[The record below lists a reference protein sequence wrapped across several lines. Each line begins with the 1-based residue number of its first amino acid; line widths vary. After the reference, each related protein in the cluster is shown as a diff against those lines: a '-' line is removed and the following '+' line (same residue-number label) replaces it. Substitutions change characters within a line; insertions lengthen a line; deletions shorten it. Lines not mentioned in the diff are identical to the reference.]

1 MMIGLS
7 SFEQNALWGIC
18 LVSLAA
24 VVYAFYLRGLVL
36 REPVGDSKM
45 QEIWLAISDGAKAY
59 LSQQLKRI
67 FPIMGLLAVAL
78 FLSVYVIPPSPE
90 AQARVAGNTP
100 DGVKLLAGLARVAA
114 FAMGSFFSLMVG
126 QVGMRIAVKANV
138 RVTQAARTG
147 FPEAFHTAHRA
158 GAVTGMLTIGL
169 GLLGPTLIF
178 MIMGTAAPDALLGFA
193 FGGTVVAL
201 FMRVGGGIY
210 TKAADVGADL
220 VGKVEAGIPE
230 DDPRNP
236 AVIADLVGDNV
247 GDCAGMAADIF
258 ESYGVTI
265 ISVLMLGI
273 ALFQMTHQMQWVLY
287 PLMVLAGG
295 VLTSVIGG
303 IMVRAKNR
311 KEIKENALI
320 PVVKGF
326 VISALGSVFISGVVA
341 SYYLGGSPG
350 GWWRPFFCV
359 ALGILLVVVLFVL
372 TRYFTE
378 VSAHPVND
386 IKEST
391 RTGPATVIITGLSV
405 GFESAAWSLLLV
417 ASILVIS
424 YGIFGTLGSLPIAD
438 RLFYTLYGIALT
450 GVGMMTL
457 TGDNLAMDSFGPISD
472 NANGIGEM
480 AWHGRKDEVTV
491 KARRI
496 MNSLDEAGNTTK
508 AITKGV
514 AIGSAVVAAV
524 SLFGT
529 YIVDV
534 SNVQKSLNIPLAE
547 QLITLGIRISIPKVL
562 VGMLMGGLLPFIFSS
577 FALKAV
583 GRAAAKIVD
592 EVRNQFHAGALSGKV
607 KPDYY
612 KVVHLCTIA
621 AQRELLPMAILVVL
635 TPVLV
640 GILLQVEALGG
651 FLAGAILSGQL
662 MAVFMANAGGA
673 WDNAKKAI
681 EDEVSDP
688 KHNTGKGS
696 ERHKAS
702 VVGDTVGD
710 PLKDTAGPALN
721 PMIKVVNLVSVI
733 IAPILARYTEWTA
746 GSWFIVV
753 GILVVLAFCYHQSTK
768 SVSGQW
774 RGLLKQGLK
783 GIMQNR
789 KKRKEQESQHDY

>member
-1 MMIGLS
+1 MMQGLS
-7 SFEQNALWGIC
+7 PFEQYALWAIC
-18 LVSLAA
+18 AISLLSVA
-24 VVYAFYLRGLVL
+24 YAFYLRAKVL
-36 REPVGDSKM
+36 REPTGDREM
-45 QEIWLAISDGAKAY
+45 QKIWLAISDGAKAY
-59 LSQQLKRI
+59 LKQQLKRI
-67 FPIMGLLAVAL
+67 VPIMGLLAVAL
-78 FLSVYVIPPSPE
+78 FLSVYVIPPSKE
-90 AQARVAGNTP
+90 ALERFASIQDPGTVNNI
-100 DGVKLLAGLARVAA
+100 VGLARVIA
-114 FAMGSFFSLMVG
+114 FAMGSLFSLAVG
-126 QVGMRIAVKANV
+126 QIGMRIAVKANV

-147 FPEAFHTAHRA
+147 FSEAFHTAHRA

-169 GLLGPTLIF
+169 GLLGPTLVF
-178 MIMGTAAPDALLGFA
+178 MVMGSAAPDALLGFG

-265 ISVLMLGI
+265 VSALMLGI
-273 ALFQMTHQMQWVLY
+273 ALSEVTHQMIWVLF
-287 PLMVLAGG
+287 PLMVLACG
-295 VLTSVIGG
+295 VFTSVLGG
-303 IMVRAKNR
+303 IMVRARGR
-311 KEIKENALI
+311 KAEKENALI
-320 PVVKGF
+320 PVIRGF
-326 VISALGSVFISGVVA
+326 IISALGSIVLAGIVA
-341 SYYLGGSPG
+341 ANYMGEAVG

-359 ALGILLVVVLFVL
+359 GLGIVLVVVLFIL

-391 RTGPATVIITGLSV
+391 RTGPATTIITGLSV
-405 GFESAAWSLLLV
+405 GFESAAWSLLVV
-417 ASILVIS
+417 AFILVIS
-424 YGIFGTLGSLPIAD
+424 YTIFGTMSSIPLAE
-438 RLFYTLYGIALT
+438 RLIYTLYGVALT

-480 AWHGRKDEVTV
+480 AWHARKDKVTV
-491 KARRI
+491 SARRI

-534 SNVQKSLNIPLAE
+534 SDIQARMGMPLSE
-547 QLITLGIRISIPKVL
+547 QLITVGIRISIPKVL
-562 VGMLMGGLLPFIFSS
+562 VGMLMGGLLPFLFSA

-583 GRAAAKIVD
+583 GRAASQIVD
-592 EVRNQFHAGALSGKV
+592 EVRRQFKAGALSGKV

-612 KVVHLCTIA
+612 KVVNLSTIA

-635 TPVLV
+635 TPILV

-651 FLAGAILSGQL
+651 FLAGSILSGQL
-662 MAVFMANAGGA
+662 LAVFMANAGGA

-681 EDEVSDP
+681 EDEPSDP
-688 KHNTGKGS
+688 AHNLGKGS

-733 IAPILARYTEWTA
+733 VAPIMARYVEWNPV
-746 GSWFIVV
+746 SWSIVV
-753 GILVVLAFCYHQSTK
+753 VILVILAGCYHQSTK

-774 RGLLKQGLK
+774 RGILKH
-783 GIMQNR
+783 GIQAMQDRR
-789 KKRKEQESQHDY
+789 KKAQLDSRHDY

>member
-1 MMIGLS
+1 MQGLS
-7 SFEQNALWGIC
+7 PFEQNALWAIC
-18 LVSLAA
+18 LISLGA
-24 VVYAFYLRGLVL
+24 VAYAFYLRFLVL
-36 REPVGDSKM
+36 REPTGDKEM
-45 QEIWLAISDGAKAY
+45 QKIWLAISDGAKAY
-59 LSQQLKRI
+59 LSQQLRKMH
-67 FPIMGLLAVAL
+67 PIMAFLALAL
-78 FLSVYVIPPSPE
+78 FFSVYVIPPSPE
-90 AQARVAGNTP
+90 SLVRFSGLSPDTVKFIIGIARVI
-100 DGVKLLAGLARVAA
+100 A
-114 FAMGSFFSLMVG
+114 FAMGSMFSLSVG
-126 QVGMRIAVKANV
+126 QLGMRIAVKANV

-147 FPEAFHTAHRA
+147 FSEAFHVAHRA

-169 GLLGPTLIF
+169 GLLGPTVIF
-178 MIMGTAAPDALLGFA
+178 IIMGTAAPDALLGFA

-265 ISVLMLGI
+265 ISVMMLGI
-273 ALFQMTHQMQWVLY
+273 ALFQETHQMEWILY
-287 PLMVLAGG
+287 PLIVLASG
-295 VLTSVIGG
+295 VFTSVLGG
-303 IMVRAKNR
+303 IMVRAKG
-311 KEIKENALI
+311 KKAHKENALI

-326 VISALGSVFISGVVA
+326 VISAVGSIILSGIVA
-341 SYYLGGSPG
+341 ANYLTNSPG

-359 ALGILLVVVLFVL
+359 SLGVVLVVVLFVL

-391 RTGPATVIITGLSV
+391 RTGPATTIITGLSV
-405 GFESAAWSLLLV
+405 GFESAAWSLLVV
-417 ASILVIS
+417 AFILVIS
-424 YGIFGTLGSLPIAD
+424 YAIFGTLASIPLAD
-438 RLFYTLYGIALT
+438 RLIYTLYGIALT

-480 AWHGRKDEVTV
+480 AWSGKKDQVTV
-491 KARRI
+491 DARRI

-534 SNVQKSLNIPLAE
+534 SNVQKSLNLPLAE
-547 QLITLGIRISIPKVL
+547 QLVTLGIRISIPKVL
-562 VGMLMGGLLPFIFSS
+562 VGMLLGGLIPFLFSS

-592 EVRNQFHAGALSGKV
+592 EVRRQFKAGALSGKI

-612 KVVHLCTIA
+612 KVVHLCTVA

-635 TPVLV
+635 APIVV

-662 MAVFMANAGGA
+662 LAVFMANAGGA
-673 WDNAKKAI
+673 WDNAKKSI
-681 EDEVSDP
+681 EDEPRDP
-688 KHNTGKGS
+688 KHNLGKGS

-733 IAPILARYTEWTA
+733 IAPILARYTEWSF
-746 GSWFIVV
+746 GSWAIVV
-753 GILVVLAFCYHQSTK
+753 VILVILAGCYHQSTK

-774 RGLLKQGLK
+774 RDVIKNSFMGM
-783 GIMQNR
+783 MQKR
-789 KKRKEQESQHDY
+789 KKNREQAAQHDF

>member
-1 MMIGLS
+1 MMQGLS
-7 SFEQNALWGIC
+7 PFEQTALWGIFSI
-18 LVSLAA
+18 SLLA
-24 VVYAFYLRGLVL
+24 VAYAFYLRGLVL
-36 REPVGDSKM
+36 KEPIGDREMKK
-45 QEIWLAISDGAKAY
+45 IWLAISYGAKAY
-59 LSQQLKRI
+59 LKQQLQRI
-67 FPIMGLLAVAL
+67 LPIMGLLALAL
-78 FLSVYVIPPSPE
+78 FFSVYVIPPSQEALARFAGLSPE
-90 AQARVAGNTP
+90 
-100 DGVKLLAGLARVAA
+100 GVRIAIGLARVVA
-114 FAMGSFFSLMVG
+114 FAMGSFFSLAVG
-126 QVGMRIAVKANV
+126 QIGMRMAVKANV
-138 RVTQAARTG
+138 RVTQAARKG
-147 FPEAFHTAHRA
+147 FAESFHTAHRA

-169 GLLGPTLIF
+169 GLLGPTVVF
-178 MIMGTAAPDALLGFA
+178 MALGTAAPDALLGFG
-193 FGGTVVAL
+193 FGGTLVAL

-273 ALFQMTHQMQWVLY
+273 VLFELTQQVAWILY
-287 PLMVLAGG
+287 PLMVLASG
-295 VLTSVIGG
+295 VFTSIIGG
-303 IMVRAKNR
+303 IMVRAKD
-311 KEIKENALI
+311 KGKSKENALI

-326 VISALGSVFISGVVA
+326 IISALGSIILSAAIGF
-341 SYYLGGSPG
+341 YYLQSSPG
-350 GWWRPFFCV
+350 GWWRPCFCV
-359 ALGILLVVVLFVL
+359 SLGTVLVVVLFVL

-378 VSAHPVND
+378 VSAAPVND

-405 GFESAAWSLLLV
+405 GFESAAWSLLVV
-417 ASILVIS
+417 AFILVVS
-424 YGIFGTLGSLPIAD
+424 YAIFGTLDSLPLTD
-438 RLFYTLYGIALT
+438 RLIYTLYGIALT
-450 GVGMMTL
+450 GVGMMAL
-457 TGDNLAMDSFGPISD
+457 TGDNLAMDSFGPIAD

-480 AWHGRKDEVTV
+480 AWTKRKDAKTLS
-491 KARRI
+491 ARRI

-514 AIGSAVVAAV
+514 AIGSAVIAAV

-534 SNVQKSLNIPLAE
+534 SNVQAQVGLPLAE
-547 QLITLGIRISIPKVL
+547 RLTAVGIRISIPKVL
-562 VGMLMGGLLPFIFSS
+562 VGMLLGGLLPFLFSS

-583 GRAAAKIVD
+583 GRAASKIVE
-592 EVRNQFHAGALSGKV
+592 EVRRQFKAGALSGKV

-612 KVVHLCTIA
+612 KIVQLCTLA
-621 AQRELLPMAILVVL
+621 AQRELMPMALLVVL
-635 TPVLV
+635 TPILV
-640 GILLQVEALGG
+640 GILLQVEALGA
-651 FLAGAILSGQL
+651 FMAGSILSGQL

-681 EDEVSDP
+681 EDEPHDP
-688 KHNTGKGS
+688 AHNLGKGS

-733 IAPILARYTEWTA
+733 IAPILARYTEWNA
-746 GSWFIVV
+746 VSWAIVII
-753 GILVVLAFCYHQSTK
+753 ILVVLAGCYHQSTK

-774 RGLLKQGLK
+774 RHIIRTRLGGW
-783 GIMQNR
+783 MR
-789 KKRKEQESQHDY
+789 KRPQE